1 MEAREIL
8 TTLSFRITSHRC
20 DVLDYFIKSKSA
32 LTHADLER
40 VFKGKIDRVSLYR
53 ILQAFS
59 DKNILCK
66 LIDCKGAVS
75 YFFDKH
81 ALQEN
86 SHVHP
91 HYKCKTCND
100 VVELPELPKAYLQ
113 QLKKMN
119 IEELNILAE
128 GTCKA
133 CESKERKSSSPK
145 YII

>member
-1 MEAREIL
+1 MKLVEAREIL
-8 TTLSFRITSHRC
+8 TTHSFRITSHRC
-20 DVLDYFIKSKSA
+20 DVLEYFIRSKSA

-40 VFKGKIDRVSLYR
+40 VFKDKIDRVSLYR

-81 ALQEN
+81 ALKQN
-86 SHVHP
+86 SHFHP

-100 VVELPELPKAYLQ
+100 VVELPELPKAYLE
-113 QLKKMN
+113 QLKRMN

-128 GTCKA
+128 GNCKA
-133 CESKERKSSSPK
+133 CEKKEKK
-145 YII
+145 NA